1 MKRNDQTSVVASRQ
15 SAAAS
20 KTKKTALSRKPL
32 HVLVTGGAGFIGS
45 HLVERLLNDG
55 KSIVVIDDFSTGS
68 MKNLRP
74 VKNHPRLKIVRSKIS
89 GCKELPALAKHS
101 EFIFHLAATV
111 GVDLVVKSALHV
123 LETSFN
129 ETQIL
134 LRAAAKYS
142 TPLLLTSTSEVYG
155 KSAKPAFSEDD
166 DLLIG
171 PPGQSRWSYACSKL
185 TDEFLALAY
194 AREKKLPVTI
204 ARLFNTVGP
213 RQTGRYGM
221 VLPRFIAAAKIG
233 EPLRVFGDGKQTRC
247 FCLVHDVVEALVRLQ
262 KRGCDALVAER
273 KGDASSP
280 KVYHATGA
288 SRSHSGDEA
297 SRPPVFGEI
306 FNIGGTEEVSM
317 LELAK
322 LVVKTLGSKSKIEL
336 IPYDQA
342 YAPGFDDMRRRKP
355 LVEKLERLV
364 QFRPQT
370 TLCEIIRQ
378 TAEAI

>member
-1 MKRNDQTSVVASRQ
+1 MKKA
-15 SAAAS
+15 
-20 KTKKTALSRKPL
+20 K
-32 HVLVTGGAGFIGS
+32 HILVTGGAGFIGA
-45 HLVERLLNDG
+45 HLVERLLKDG
-55 KSIVVIDDFSTGS
+55 KTVVVIDDLSTGS
-68 MKNLRP
+68 RDNLRA
-74 VKNHPRLKIVRSKIS
+74 VAKDRNFRFIQSKIS
-89 GCKELPALAKHS
+89 SCEDLPELAAGA

-111 GVDLVVKSALHV
+111 GVELVVQSALHV
-123 LETSFN
+123 LEASFS

-134 LRAAAKYS
+134 LRAAAKNS

-155 KSAKPAFSEDD
+155 KSAKPEFSEDD

-171 PPGQSRWSYACSKL
+171 PPGHSRWSYACSKL

-221 VLPRFIAAAKIG
+221 VLPRFIAAAKAG
-233 EPLRVFGDGKQTRC
+233 EPLKVFGDGAQSRC

-262 KRGCDALVAER
+262 KRGGDALGAER
-273 KGDASSP
+273 EDDGASSP
-280 KVYHATGA
+280 
-288 SRSHSGDEA
+288 
-297 SRPPVFGEI
+297 PFGEI

-317 LELAK
+317 LELAQ
-322 LVVKTLGSKSKIEL
+322 LVVATLGSKSKIEL

-355 LVEKLERLV
+355 LVEKLERCV
-364 QFRPQT
+364 QFKPQT
-370 TLCEIIRQ
+370 SLREIIRL
-378 TAEAI
+378 TAG

>member
-1 MKRNDQTSVVASRQ
+1 MKKQ
-15 SAAAS
+15 
-20 KTKKTALSRKPL
+20 K
-32 HVLVTGGAGFIGS
+32 HILVTGGAGFIGS
-45 HLVERLLNDG
+45 HLVERLLRDG
-55 KSIVVIDDFSTGS
+55 NTVVIIDDFSTGRPE
-68 MKNLRP
+68 NLRTF
-74 VKNHPRLKIVRSKIS
+74 KRNPRLTIVRARVSA
-89 GCKELPALAKHS
+89 CKDLPKLAANA

-123 LETSFN
+123 LEASFH

-134 LRAAAKYS
+134 LRAAANKS

-155 KSAKPAFSEDD
+155 KSAKPEFSEDD

-171 PPGQSRWSYACSKL
+171 PPGHSRWSYACSKL

-221 VLPRFIAAAKIG
+221 VLPRFIAAAKND
-233 EPLRVFGDGKQTRC
+233 EPLKVFGDGKQSRC
-247 FCLVHDVVEALVRLQ
+247 FGFVHDVVEALVRLQ
-262 KRGCDALVAER
+262 QCGNAR
-273 KGDASSP
+273 
-280 KVYHATGA
+280 
-288 SRSHSGDEA
+288 
-297 SRPPVFGEI
+297 GEI

-355 LVEKLERLV
+355 LVAKLERFV
-364 QFRPQT
+364 NFKPQT
-370 TLCEIIRQ
+370 SLRDIIRL
-378 TAEAI
+378 TAK